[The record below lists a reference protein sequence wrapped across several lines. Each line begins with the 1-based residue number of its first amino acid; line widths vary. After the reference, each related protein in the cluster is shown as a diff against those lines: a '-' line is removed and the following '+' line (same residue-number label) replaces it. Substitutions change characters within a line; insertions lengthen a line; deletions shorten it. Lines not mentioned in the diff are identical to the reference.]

1 MIERPSLE
9 RESDLARTRSY
20 IGGSRKS
27 PTYRYP
33 LPLHSE

>member
-9 RESDLARTRSY
+9 RESDLARTGSY
-20 IGGSRKS
+20 IDGSGKS

-33 LPLHSE
+33 LPLHLE